1 MSGINHIFRQTCNIV
16 SLFFCDIVSFY
27 FLFFDRYRA
36 QKKKEKFMK
45 RYEAEPSVF
54 NNGAYEKSEWRPAYG
69 DPTGASTYSYQSP
82 GGNVAFYDTRMALD
96 DYFE

>member
-1 MSGINHIFRQTCNIV
+1 
-16 SLFFCDIVSFY
+16 
-27 FLFFDRYRA
+27 
-36 QKKKEKFMK
+36 MK
-45 RYEAEPSVF
+45 RYETEPSVF

-69 DPTGASTYSYQSP
+69 DPTGAQTYSYQSP

>member
-1 MSGINHIFRQTCNIV
+1 
-16 SLFFCDIVSFY
+16 
-27 FLFFDRYRA
+27 
-36 QKKKEKFMK
+36 MK

-69 DPTGASTYSYQSP
+69 DPTGASNYSYQSP

-96 DYFE
+96 DYFEQRPDIFLLYVKMDNIC